1 MKEHEITEV
10 SHVPAHDVQTSMDSV
25 EQSPQSSAYL
35 PAGSLAAPIGEGVQR
50 GESYPLGAH
59 ICLGGVNFSVFSK
72 NATFVDLLLFD
83 NPEAVTPKRII
94 HLNPEKHRTNHYWH
108 VFVPG
113 ITEGQVYG
121 YRAYGQYEPHR
132 GLRFDP
138 GKVLLDPYGK
148 AVAVPEGYNRLHASL
163 PGDNV
168 YSAMKSVV
176 ADLSAY
182 DWEGDAPI
190 KRPFAETIIYE
201 LHVRGFTIHPSSG
214 VAPEKRGTFA
224 GLIEKIPYLQ
234 QLGIT
239 AIELMPIF
247 QFDEQDCP
255 QGLVNYWG
263 YCPVSFFALHHAY
276 SSKKNSLAVLDEFRD
291 MVKALHIAGIEV
303 ILDVVFNH
311 TAEGNEHGPTL
322 CFKGLGNKT
331 YYILEKD
338 RLKYADYT
346 RTGNTLNTNN
356 AIVKRM
362 IIDSLHY
369 WVQEMHVDGFRFDL
383 ASIMSRDVYG
393 KPTDEAPI
401 IFDIDSDPAL
411 AGIKLIA
418 EAWDADGLYQVGG
431 FIGDNW
437 KEWNNRFRDDVRAFM
452 KGDNN
457 TVSHFA
463 SRIIGSPD
471 IYGHEEREPEKS
483 INFITC
489 HDGFTLNDIVSYNCK
504 HNELNG
510 ENNRDGI
517 TDNISWNC
525 GVEGHTLDQN
535 IEALRTRQIKNF
547 FAITL
552 LSLGTPMLYMGDEVR
567 RTQKGN
573 NNAYCQDN
581 EINWL
586 DWSLMEKHED
596 ILRFVRLLILGRLHR
611 DAEYRDYGLSLNKM
625 LKKARIEWH
634 GVKLHKPDWG
644 SDSHCIAMTAWSLS
658 TKFIIH
664 LMVNAYW
671 EELTFELPPV
681 ADKNHR
687 VWLRWLDTG
696 LPSPDDISPLPEA
709 PVITKS
715 DYIVQ
720 PRSVVLLIADNEK
733 SKDF

>member
-1 MKEHEITEV
+1 MKENERTEN
-10 SHVPAHDVQTSMDSV
+10 SSLPDHTTRLDANLHNAIQLT
-25 EQSPQSSAYL
+25 QSPAIPHTGASRDITT
-35 PAGSLAAPIGEGVQR
+35 IGK
-50 GESYPLGAH
+50 GESFPLGAH
-59 ICLGGVNFSVFSK
+59 VCPGGVNFSIFSNK
-72 NATFVDLLLFD
+72 AAFIDLLLFD
-83 NPEAVTPKRII
+83 SPEAVAPERII
-94 HLNPEKHRTNHYWH
+94 HLNPKKHRTNQYWH

-113 ITEGQVYG
+113 ITAGQIYG
-121 YRAYGQYEPHR
+121 YRAYGQFKPHR
-132 GLRFDP
+132 GHRFDP
-138 GKVLLDPYGK
+138 GKLLLDPYGK
-148 AVAVPEGYNRLHASL
+148 AVAVPAGYSRLRASL
-163 PGDNV
+163 PGNNIS
-168 YSAMKSVV
+168 SAMKSVV

-190 KRPFAETIIYE
+190 KRSFAETIIYE
-201 LHVRGFTIHPSSG
+201 LHVKGFTMHPSSG
-214 VAPEKRGTFA
+214 IALEKRGTFA

-239 AIELMPIF
+239 AIELMPVF

-255 QGLVNYWG
+255 QGLKNYWG
-263 YCPVSFFALHHAY
+263 YCPVSFFAPHHTY
-276 SSKKNSLAVLDEFRD
+276 STKKNPLAALDEFRD
-291 MVKALHIAGIEV
+291 MVKAMHKAGIEV

-311 TAEGNEHGPTL
+311 TAEGNEHGPTI

-338 RLKYADYT
+338 RSRYADYT

-356 AIVKRM
+356 AIVKRL

-393 KPTDEAPI
+393 RPVDEPPI
-401 IFDIDSDPAL
+401 LFDIDSDPVL

-437 KEWNNRFRDDVRAFM
+437 KEWNNRFRDDVRSFM
-452 KGDNN
+452 KGDDN

-471 IYGHEEREPEKS
+471 IYGHEEREPEQS

-489 HDGFTLNDIVSYNCK
+489 HDGFTLNDLVSYNFK
-504 HNELNG
+504 HNQPNG
-510 ENNRDGI
+510 ENNLDGL
-517 TDNISWNC
+517 DYNISWNC
-525 GVEGHTLDQN
+525 GIEGPSFDRN

-547 FAITL
+547 LAITL
-552 LSLGTPMLYMGDEVR
+552 FSLGTPMLYMGDEVR

-581 EINWL
+581 ETNWL
-586 DWSLMEKHED
+586 DWALMEKNKD
-596 ILRFVRLLILGRLHR
+596 ILRFTRLLILGRLHR

-634 GVKLHKPDWG
+634 GIKLHKPDWG
-644 SDSHCIAMTAWSLS
+644 SDSHSIAMTAWSLS
-658 TKFIIH
+658 AKFVIH

-671 EELTFELPPV
+671 RELSFELPPV
-681 ADKNHR
+681 ADDERR
-687 VWLRWLDTG
+687 VWLRWLDTA
-696 LPSPDDISPLPEA
+696 LPSPDDIRPLPEA
-709 PVITKS
+709 AVITTP

-720 PRSVVLLIADNEK
+720 PRSVVLLIAGEEK
-733 SKDF
+733 T